1 MIKMGIFNKI
11 NDVLVVD
18 TFKNIFQR
26 RSREILVGPVGLDSP
41 EVYASLLTER
51 HRPRIGTKH
60 IADNNFVFQ

>member
-26 RSREILVGPVGLDSP
+26 RIMNTVLWCYTWKYVNL
-41 EVYASLLTER
+41 
-51 HRPRIGTKH
+51 
-60 IADNNFVFQ
+60 